1 MTEAVI
7 DNSALIELFTGKAPH
22 RSLRWWAVHRPLAA
36 PEVIDLEAA
45 QTLRGLAMSGKLDTT
60 VAERLIGKVIAS
72 PIERVQHRALLSR
85 VWELRANATAYD
97 AAYLALAER
106 LDVPLLTCDT
116 KLDEVNG
123 HRATVVCF
131 ERS

>member
-7 DNSALIELFTGKAPH
+7 DNSALIELFTGKKPH
-22 RSLRWWAVHRPLAA
+22 LSLRWWTVHRHLAA
-36 PEVIDLEAA
+36 PDVIDLEAA
-45 QTLRGLAMSGKLDTT
+45 QTLRGLARSGKLDSA
-60 VAERLIGKVIAS
+60 VATRLVDKVIAS

-85 VWELRANATAYD
+85 VWELRDNATAYD

-106 LDVPLLTCDT
+106 LEVPLLTCDA
-116 KLDEVNG
+116 KLDRIPG
-123 HRATVVCF
+123 HRATVVYF